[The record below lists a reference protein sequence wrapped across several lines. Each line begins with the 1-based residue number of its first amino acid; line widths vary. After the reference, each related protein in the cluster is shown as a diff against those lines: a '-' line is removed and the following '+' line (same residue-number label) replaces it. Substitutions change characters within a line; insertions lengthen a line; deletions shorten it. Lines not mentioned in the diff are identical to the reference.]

1 MSITLRLFSGGHD
14 LPQNLTTLPRGLRP
28 WERPRPKNSLGKML
42 PFRPGALLESKV
54 MTVTTTSLSPEV
66 LDRYEPVI
74 GLEVHVQLL
83 TNTKA
88 FCGCANRFGGE
99 PNTHICPTCLGLP
112 GALPVLNQRAVE
124 YAVLAATAINCEVR
138 QHSVFAR
145 KNYFYPDLPKGY
157 QISQFDKPLAEH
169 GWIDV
174 PALDESGQSVIKRI
188 GVTRLHMEEDAGKS
202 MHDGFPESATKT
214 YVDLNRC
221 GTPLIEIVSEPD
233 LRTPDEAYEYLTR
246 LKEILLY
253 TGVSDCNME
262 EGSLRCDANV
272 SVRPRGQK
280 QFGTKA
286 EVKNVNSFRF
296 IRSAL
301 EYEIERQVELIESG
315 GRVAQETRLWNAN
328 EGRTYSMRSKEQA
341 HDYRYFPEPDL
352 PPLLVTGEWKAI
364 LAERMPELP
373 EARRKRLVAEYQ
385 ITMQDAHTLTATREF
400 ADQFETAARQAK
412 SPRRVANLIQ
422 SELMGRLKAKG
433 LDLEESP
440 ITMKG
445 LVQAADL
452 AEAGELSSK
461 QLKGLFDTAFEKGED
476 FGSVYEREKPQQI
489 SDPSALEKMIQ
500 EVIASNPKQV
510 EQYRGGKKTVAAFF
524 VGQVMRLSKG
534 QANPALLNELV
545 SKQLD
550 A

>member
-1 MSITLRLFSGGHD
+1 MSLFSGGHD
-14 LPQNLTTLPRGLRP
+14 LPQNLTTLARSLRP
-28 WERPRPKNSLGKML
+28 WERPAAKNSLGKML
-42 PFRPGALLESKV
+42 PFKPGALLESKL

-99 PNTHICPTCLGLP
+99 PNTHICPVCLGLP

-138 QHSVFAR
+138 ENSVFAR

-174 PALDESGQSVIKRI
+174 PALDESGHSVIKRI

-352 PPLLVTGEWKAI
+352 PPLLVTGEWKSI

-385 ITMQDAHTLTATREF
+385 ISMQDAHTLTATREY

-440 ITMKG
+440 ITLKG

-489 SDPSALEKMIQ
+489 SDPSALAKMIE